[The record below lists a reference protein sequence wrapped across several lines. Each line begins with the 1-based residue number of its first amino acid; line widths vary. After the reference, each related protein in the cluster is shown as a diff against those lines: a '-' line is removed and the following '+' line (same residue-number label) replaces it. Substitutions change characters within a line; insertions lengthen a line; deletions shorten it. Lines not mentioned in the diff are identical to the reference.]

1 MRVFLIL
8 TASIVLLSC
17 RGQEKKSMDNNPF
30 AKKVTTQ
37 GEKIRED
44 FSTVYG
50 QTIYSDSARQGK
62 NKIDCEIHFQSTYK
76 VSLCAIDYREF
87 IQDDIYAFVQIS
99 DDTFDYRDTLNLKSK
114 VYSSGHGKISIDI
127 YKEFAYLAWISE
139 NSEKGILS
147 ELHFKVI
154 NLKTRKSGFETVLYS
169 QKWGIDRLSLI
180 FNPFTNSILISYNDL
195 SKPDS
200 KYLYMGSFAI
210 KDLSKSSTEFEPIP
224 ILSQDD
230 SEKRFPK
237 FIRTSTAVYLY
248 HTSGDTWGMM
258 AHRGQQGI
266 GISVIDKDNL
276 PSDYRTLS
284 DKNTINEE
292 ILIIK
297 DTVYYQHVIG
307 KNNGDFELK
316 QIALSDLQSLE

>member
-1 MRVFLIL
+1 MRIILIL
-8 TASIVLLSC
+8 TVSIVLLSC
-17 RGQEKKSMDNNPF
+17 RGQEKKTVGDNPF

-37 GEKIRED
+37 VDKIRAD
-44 FSTVYG
+44 FFKVYG
-50 QTIYSDSARQGK
+50 QTSYSDSVRDSK
-62 NKIDCEIHFQSTYK
+62 NKLDCGIYFQSTYK

-87 IQDDIYAFVQIS
+87 IKDDIYAFVQIS
-99 DDTFDYRDTLNLKSK
+99 NDTLDYLDTLNLKSK
-114 VYSSGHGKISIDI
+114 VYSSGQGKISIDI
-127 YKEFAYLAWISE
+127 YKEFAYLAWVSN
-139 NSEKGILS
+139 NSEKGIPS

-154 NLKTRKSGFETVLYS
+154 NLKTRKSEFEKVLHV

-200 KYLYMGSFAI
+200 KYLYMGSFAT
-210 KDLSKSSTEFEPIP
+210 KDLLKSRIEFEPMP
-224 ILSQDD
+224 ILTQDD
-230 SEKRFPK
+230 SEKRYPK
-237 FIRTSTAVYLY
+237 FIRTDKGIYLY

-292 ILIIK
+292 ILIIN
-297 DTVYYQHVIG
+297 DSVYYQHVVG
-307 KNNGDFELK
+307 KNNGDFEIK
-316 QIALSDLQSLE
+316 RIALSDLQSLD